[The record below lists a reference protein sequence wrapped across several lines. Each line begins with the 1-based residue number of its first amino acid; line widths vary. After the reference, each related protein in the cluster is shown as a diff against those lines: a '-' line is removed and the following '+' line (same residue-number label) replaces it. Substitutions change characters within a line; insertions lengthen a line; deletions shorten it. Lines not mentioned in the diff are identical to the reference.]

1 MNSTAVAENAN
12 RMSKEELLELK
23 EAMNQ
28 KALTK
33 KRIKTATTIAA
44 NIMVALV
51 VLLPL
56 LYAVSIA
63 FMPSGELFTTDW
75 NLLPKSPTLQNF
87 KDALTKVPLLRFIG
101 NSFLVAGC
109 ITIGQII
116 SCSLAA
122 FSFSFLEFKGKGI
135 LFMLVMATMMVPGEA
150 TIISN
155 YLTVGQM
162 GILDT
167 YPVLILPYLF
177 VPSVLYVLP
186 SFPI

>member
-63 FMPSGELFTTDW
+63 FMPSGELFTTD
-75 NLLPKSPTLQNF
+75 
-87 KDALTKVPLLRFIG
+87 
-101 NSFLVAGC
+101 
-109 ITIGQII
+109 
-116 SCSLAA
+116 
-122 FSFSFLEFKGKGI
+122 
-135 LFMLVMATMMVPGEA
+135 
-150 TIISN
+150 
-155 YLTVGQM
+155 
-162 GILDT
+162 
-167 YPVLILPYLF
+167 
-177 VPSVLYVLP
+177 
-186 SFPI
+186 

>member
-1 MNSTAVAENAN
+1 
-12 RMSKEELLELK
+12 MSKEELLELK

-135 LFMLVMATMMVPGEA
+135 LFMLVMATMIGSRR
-150 TIISN
+150 SN
-155 YLTVGQM
+155 DYFQLFNRWADGNF
-162 GILDT
+162 GYI
-167 YPVLILPYLF
+167 PSFNLPYLTSAMGIF
-177 VPSVLYVLP
+177 LFRQFYM
-186 SFPI
+186 SFPASPI